1 MTKEERKVYMK
12 AYNKAN
18 LDKMNG
24 WRKAYYAANIEKCRA
39 YSRAYYAANIK
50 KASHISPQGWDGFP
64 AAGFIRSND
73 QVC

>member
-1 MTKEERKVYMK
+1 MTKEEQKVYMK
-12 AYNKAN
+12 AWNKAN
-18 LDKMNG
+18 RD
-24 WRKAYYAANIEKCRA
+24 KCRA
-39 YSRAYYAANIK
+39 YGRAYYAAKIE